1 MNRALAF
8 VVTLLCVSLFIK
20 VYWIWYL
27 RSLRRPGDYS
37 RKGKGTLFDVRQLL
51 RNGEK
56 EAAVRLYAEIYKTN
70 SEEARKSVAE
80 LEKSLKS
87 G

>member
-27 RSLRRPGDYS
+27 RSLRRPGDYP
-37 RKGKGTLFDVRQLL
+37 RKGTGTLFDVRQLL
-51 RNGEK
+51 LNGEK
-56 EAAVRLYAEIYKTN
+56 EAAVRLYAQIYKIN
-70 SEEARKSVAE
+70 PEEARKSVEE